1 MTDGRILWANLLY
14 LFVLSFQPVTTGW
27 VGRSN
32 FATLPV
38 RVYVLVALACSG
50 RYVLLE
56 KAVTVL
62 MIAKNMGEV
71 GRILI
76 AHQGPHVAYPELWV
90 RQKGLRLPDAD
101 LVQRVMEGALRLL
114 AQELREMPLLA
125 DSCPWLCCL
134 VSTLHEGSFLRSYIK
149 GASCQKAGA
158 YPGEIGRCRPLRCF

>member
-56 KAVTVL
+56 KAVIRSNDCEKHGRSEPHPDSPPGPPCRL
-62 MIAKNMGEV
+62 PGALGPSKGALASRM
-71 GRILI
+71 RILFS
-76 AHQGPHVAYPELWV
+76 ASWKVP
-90 RQKGLRLPDAD
+90 
-101 LVQRVMEGALRLL
+101 
-114 AQELREMPLLA
+114 
-125 DSCPWLCCL
+125 S
-134 VSTLHEGSFLRSYIK
+134 VSLLRSFERCHCLPILALGCAVWYRPCTKDPFSDHTSKEHPVKKQALIR
-149 GASCQKAGA
+149 
-158 YPGEIGRCRPLRCF
+158 GRSAAAAL

>member
-56 KAVTVL
+56 KAVSVL
-62 MIAKNMGEV
+62 MIAKNTGEV

-76 AHQGPHVAYPELWV
+76 AHQGPMSPTRSFGSVKRGFASRMRILFSASWKVP
-90 RQKGLRLPDAD
+90 
-101 LVQRVMEGALRLL
+101 
-114 AQELREMPLLA
+114 
-125 DSCPWLCCL
+125 S
-134 VSTLHEGSFLRSYIK
+134 VSLLRSFERCHCLPILALGCAVWYRPCTKDPFSDHTSKEHPVKKQALIR
-149 GASCQKAGA
+149 
-158 YPGEIGRCRPLRCF
+158 GRSAAAAL

>member
-1 MTDGRILWANLLY
+1 MTDGRILWASLLY

-56 KAVTVL
+56 KAVSVL
-62 MIAKNMGEV
+62 MIAKNTGEV

-90 RQKGLRLPDAD
+90 RQSRMRILFSASWKVP
-101 LVQRVMEGALRLL
+101 
-114 AQELREMPLLA
+114 
-125 DSCPWLCCL
+125 S
-134 VSTLHEGSFLRSYIK
+134 VSLLRSFERCHCLPILALGCAVWYRPCTKDPFSDHTSKEHPVKKQALIR
-149 GASCQKAGA
+149 
-158 YPGEIGRCRPLRCF
+158 GRSAAAAL